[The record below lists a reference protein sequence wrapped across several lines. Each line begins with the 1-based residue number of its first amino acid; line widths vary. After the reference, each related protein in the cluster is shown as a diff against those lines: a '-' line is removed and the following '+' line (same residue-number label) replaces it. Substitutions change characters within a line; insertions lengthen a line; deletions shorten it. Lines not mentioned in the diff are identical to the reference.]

1 MFVLDCG
8 LLKVQQADLVA
19 GMDDYFEKTALF
31 YPSSTYKPGYLGH
44 GEDEL
49 RRGQVHVEAAYE
61 AGTPVE
67 EKEKGE
73 IEQHE
78 RRY

>member
-1 MFVLDCG
+1 
-8 LLKVQQADLVA
+8 
-19 GMDDYFEKTALF
+19 MDDYFERTAIWV
-31 YPSSTYKPGYLGH
+31 PGSTYKPDYLGH
-44 GEDEL
+44 GEADL

-61 AGTPVE
+61 AGTPLE

-78 RRY
+78 RR

>member
-1 MFVLDCG
+1 
-8 LLKVQQADLVA
+8 
-19 GMDDYFEKTALF
+19 MDDYFGKMPLF
-31 YPSSTYKPGYLGH
+31 VPTSTYKPDYLGH
-44 GEDEL
+44 GEDDL

-61 AGTPVE
+61 AGTPFE